1 MPPTERLVKLADML
15 VRKKHLI
22 EINNITRYPRKYS
35 GLCKTYDDLV

>member
-22 EINNITRYPRKYS
+22 EINNNTRYFKKYS
-35 GLCKTYDDLV
+35 GLCKTSGYLM